1 YLEIEHEAPSHKAN
15 DNDLPVG
22 WPNTGNLSVYNLV
35 TGYTSDVPILH
46 ELSFSVNHGEKIG
59 VVGRTGAG
67 KSSLALALMRL
78 IEASSGQIVL
88 DGVNIA
94 TIGLEALRQKVAII
108 PQDPVMF
115 NGTIRFNL
123 DPFGSYPD
131 ELLIDVLRRTLLLR
145 DAAMARALMRRSHLV
160 ILDEATAAVDFENDS
175 RIQGT
180 IRGPEFADATLFCI
194 AHRLRTIIDYDR
206 ILVLDEGKIVEFD
219 TPAALI
225 QQEGGY
231 FRELCENSNEFAL
244 LQKLAQSN
252 KAK

>member
-1 YLEIEHEAPSHKAN
+1 
-15 DNDLPVG
+15 
-22 WPNTGNLSVYNLV
+22 
-35 TGYTSDVPILH
+35 
-46 ELSFSVNHGEKIG
+46 
-59 VVGRTGAG
+59 
-67 KSSLALALMRL
+67 
-78 IEASSGQIVL
+78 
-88 DGVNIA
+88 
-94 TIGLEALRQKVAII
+94 
-108 PQDPVMF
+108 
-115 NGTIRFNL
+115 
-123 DPFGSYPD
+123 
-131 ELLIDVLRRTLLLR
+131 
-145 DAAMARALMRRSHLV
+145 MARALMRRSHLV